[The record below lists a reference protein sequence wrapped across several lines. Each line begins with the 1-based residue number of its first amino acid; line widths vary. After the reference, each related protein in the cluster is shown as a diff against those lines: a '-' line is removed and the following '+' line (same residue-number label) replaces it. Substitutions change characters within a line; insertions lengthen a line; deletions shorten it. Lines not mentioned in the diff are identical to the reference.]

1 MVQKYESPVRIYK
14 YPFELVV
21 AVSAMISFA
30 MLNCTPLC
38 KPVALVGRSYT
49 LTETIC
55 AGFTVEFHITFR
67 AT

>member
-49 LTETIC
+49 LTFPVYTCNQQAIE
-55 AGFTVEFHITFR
+55 ER
-67 AT
+67 